1 MRLTTSISVAL
12 LAVVSVTGAP
22 TRRQV
27 SQTNLSADVVLIAGG
42 NVPNAGFPTAL
53 SESTINDIQVANF
66 LENLES
72 AFFQAAVTN
81 ITTWGTTGFPDDT
94 LDIIRRVA
102 AQEQVH
108 VATFEDILTHF
119 KAAVIPPC
127 QYRFPVTDTASFLKL
142 AQVITS
148 VGIGAV
154 INLAAT
160 TSIIDPALIQNL
172 ASTVTNEARQD
183 AFFRQAALGLV
194 PNPTPQDTQISA
206 IWALNLALPFVVP
219 NSCALFPE
227 VPIFPAMTVVAPT
240 GNSTGDN
247 GTITFSTMAAVSGNM
262 SIAWIN
268 QANLPVFTPVTRSR
282 TAGQLTTSIPP
293 GLGGMAFAALVN
305 QTTAKDVTALTT
317 MTLAGPATVQIS

>member
-1 MRLTTSISVAL
+1 MSVAL
-12 LAVVSVTGAP
+12 AGVVSVTAAP
-22 TRRQV
+22 ARRQAAQMNISTEVV
-27 SQTNLSADVVLIAGG
+27 SIAGG
-42 NVPNAGFPTAL
+42 GVPDGPLPSAL
-53 SESTINDIQVANF
+53 SKSALNDIQVANF

-81 ITTWGTTGFPDDT
+81 ITAWGTTGFPDDT
-94 LDIIRRVA
+94 LDIVRRVA

-108 VATFEDILTHF
+108 VATFEAILTHF
-119 KAAVIPPC
+119 DTPVIPPC
-127 QYRFPVTDTASFLKL
+127 QYQFPVTDTASFLKL
-142 AQVITS
+142 AQIITS

-160 TSIIDPALIQNL
+160 TSVTDPALIQNL

-219 NSCALFPE
+219 NSCPLFPE
-227 VPIFPAMTVVAPT
+227 VPLFPAMNVVAPT
-240 GNSTGDN
+240 GNSTGDQ
-247 GTITFSTMAAVSGNM
+247 GTITFSTTAGVLGNL

-268 QANLPVFTPVTRSR
+268 QANLPVYTPVAR
-282 TAGQLTTSIPP
+282 TLVAGQLTSVIPP
-293 GLGGMAFAALVN
+293 GMGGMAFAALVN
-305 QTTAKDVTALTT
+305 QTTAKDVAALTT

>member
-1 MRLTTSISVAL
+1 MWTTTFIFAAFL
-12 LAVVSVTGAP
+12 GVVSVTAVPIRRHAAP
-22 TRRQV
+22 MNISTEVV
-27 SQTNLSADVVLIAGG
+27 SIAGG
-42 NVPNAGFPTAL
+42 GVPNTPLPSSLA
-53 SESTINDIQVANF
+53 ESTLNDIQVASF

-72 AFFQAAVTN
+72 AFFQAAVAN
-81 ITTWGTTGFPDDT
+81 ITAWGTTGFPDDT
-94 LDIIRRVA
+94 LDIVRRVA

-108 VATFEDILTHF
+108 VATFDAILTDF
-119 KAAVIPPC
+119 KTPVIPPC
-127 QYRFPVTDTASFLKL
+127 QYRFPVTNTSSFLKL
-142 AQVITS
+142 AQIITS

-160 TSIIDPALIQNL
+160 TAITDPALIQNL

-219 NSCALFPE
+219 NSCPLFPD
-227 VPIFPAMTVVAPT
+227 VPIFPAMTVVTPT

-247 GTITFSTMAAVSGNM
+247 GTITFSTTAGVSGNL
-262 SIAWIN
+262 SIAWVN
-268 QANLPVFTPVTRSR
+268 QANLPVFTPVGR
-282 TAGQLTTSIPP
+282 TLMAGQLTSSIPP
-293 GLGGMAFAALVN
+293 GMGGMAFAALVN
-305 QTTAKDVTALTT
+305 QTTAKDVMALTT

>member
-1 MRLTTSISVAL
+1 MRLTTFISVAL
-12 LAVVSVTGAP
+12 VGVVAITGAP
-22 TRRQV
+22 TRRQA
-27 SQTNLSADVVLIAGG
+27 SQINISAEVVATAGG
-42 NVPNAGFPTAL
+42 GVPNIPPPSSL
-53 SESTINDIQVANF
+53 SKSTLNDIQVANF

-81 ITTWGTTGFPDDT
+81 ITAWGTTGFPDDT
-94 LDIIRRVA
+94 LDIIRHVA

-119 KAAVIPPC
+119 NTPVIPPC
-127 QYRFPVTDTASFLKL
+127 QYQFPATNTASFLKL
-142 AQVITS
+142 AQIITS

-154 INLAAT
+154 INLAAA
-160 TSIIDPALIQNL
+160 TSITDPALIQNL

-219 NSCALFPE
+219 NSCPLFPE
-227 VPIFPAMTVVAPT
+227 VPIFPAMTVIAPT

-247 GTITFSTMAAVSGNM
+247 GSITFSTTAEVSGNL

-268 QANLPVFTPVTRSR
+268 QANLPVFTPVAR
-282 TAGQLTTSIPP
+282 TLMAGQLTSSIPP
-293 GLGGMAFAALVN
+293 GMGGMAFAALVN
-305 QTTAKDVTALTT
+305 QTTAKDVTALTL
-317 MTLAGPATVQIS
+317 MTLAGPAFVQIS